1 MAQNKETKVGELI
14 ANSVEDHYFN
24 PAAVGRYLAAQPYYT
39 ADRVMELVLWVI
51 EKNARRHDSE
61 NNQTSEG
68 LWLAAELDKVID
80 KYKKKYKFENIKL
93 P

>member
-1 MAQNKETKVGELI
+1 MASKEIKVGELI

-24 PAAVGRYLAAQPYYT
+24 PATVGRYLAEQPYYT
-39 ADRVMELVLWVI
+39 TDRVMELVLWVI
-51 EKNARRHDSE
+51 EKQARRHDSE

-68 LWLAAELDKVID
+68 LWLAAELDKVVD
-80 KYKKKYKFENIKL
+80 KYKKKYKFENIHL